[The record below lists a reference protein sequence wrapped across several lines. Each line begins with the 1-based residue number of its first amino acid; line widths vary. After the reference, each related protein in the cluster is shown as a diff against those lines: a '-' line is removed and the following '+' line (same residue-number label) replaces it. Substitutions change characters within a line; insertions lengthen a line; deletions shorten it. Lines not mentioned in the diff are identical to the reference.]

1 MNFLEKN
8 GLKIFL
14 FLFLTIPYS
23 ITAETKKLLI
33 FGDSISAGY
42 GIKESENWVALLET
56 NLNKNS
62 EVNYILI
69 NSSILFNLSI
79 SNLDKYFL
87 NLN

>member
-1 MNFLEKN
+1 MSYLEKN

-69 NSSILFNLSI
+69 NSSISGDTT
-79 SNLDKYFL
+79 SGGV
-87 NLN
+87 